1 VTTLLKEVS
10 LIPSR
15 DEDASHVGR
24 ALPVASDQLLSPEM
38 FGRMLYVERKRSE
51 RSGRSFVLMLLECTA
66 LLKAGIDDA
75 SFARMLTALS
85 GATRDTDIKG
95 WHTEAATIGVI
106 FTELGADA
114 DGRAVAN
121 ALLTKVAGA
130 LSSVLSIT
138 EINEVK
144 LSFHV
149 FPEEWDKHK
158 PRGSDEPIYDQLLH
172 KPSASRGYGIV
183 KRSMDIFLSA
193 LALIIGLPVF
203 IAVALAVKLTSR
215 GPVLFRQERCGL
227 YGRTF
232 NFLKFRSMYTNSDPA
247 IHREFVTSFISNGTA
262 AGDVPSNDAAYK
274 LPSDPRITRIGSF
287 LRKTSLDELPQ
298 FLNVLKGDMSLV
310 GPRPPLPYEVVC
322 YQLWHKTRLLAAKP
336 GITGL
341 WQVNGRSRVKFDD
354 MVRMDLQYAD
364 SRSLWLDIQI
374 LLQTPVAVL
383 SGNGAR

>member
-1 VTTLLKEVS
+1 VPTLLQNVS

-15 DEDASHVGR
+15 DENASHVGR
-24 ALPVASDQLLSPEM
+24 GLSVSSDQLLSPEM
-38 FGRMLYVERKRSE
+38 FVRMLYVERKRSE
-51 RSGRSFVLMLLECTA
+51 RSGKSFVLMLLECTA
-66 LLKAGIDDA
+66 LLKAGTDDV

-85 GATRDTDIKG
+85 GATRDSDIKG
-95 WHTEAATIGVI
+95 WHTEAAAIGVI

-149 FPEEWDKHK
+149 FPEEWDNHK
-158 PRGSDEPIYDQLLH
+158 SGGPDDPIYDQLLH

-193 LALIIGLPVF
+193 LALMIGLPVF

-215 GPVLFRQERCGL
+215 GPVLFRQERCGR
-227 YGRTF
+227 YGRKF
-232 NFLKFRSMYTNSDPA
+232 NFLKFRSMYTNSDAA
-247 IHREFVTSFISNGTA
+247 IHRDFVTSFISNGTA
-262 AGDVPSNDAAYK
+262 GSVPPNQTAYK
-274 LPSDPRITRIGSF
+274 LPADPRITRVGSF

-341 WQVNGRSRVKFDD
+341 WQVKGRSRVKFDD

-374 LLQTPVAVL
+374 LLQTPIAVL